1 MIKRIT
7 YVKDFRCYQSWK
19 QHPQAI
25 DFQRLNVIYAPN
37 GTGKSTLATL
47 LSGVPED
54 TEWSHGLKVLIQPE
68 GSEKP
73 EAVAAPGHWIWED
86 VRVFGADYVR
96 RNLRFDSLDAETG
109 APALMYFGAPNV
121 EQKQRREQTLERIQ
135 ELTTRSKDLQK
146 QYNRAENGRKKTL
159 REVGA
164 RAVNE
169 LSAFNPRFRRGFD
182 ARHVEPALREALTPW
197 DELARFAEQDRTLLV
212 SQAWKPVP
220 ELADPGLATQDLWE
234 RVNEVRGRTVTS
246 NVIEELDSNRSYSTW
261 AQTGLTLHD
270 GRNSCLFCDSPIE
283 SARIRRLEE
292 HFDEGFTR
300 LDSEITALHELIT
313 NLRRRAERIINDLP
327 QEVQFF
333 EHLQGYY
340 ETAVKQVRGN
350 IQEFLL
356 LLEQLAG
363 GLDEKKGSMVLPLA
377 PLGTEVL
384 SSLDL
389 SAVSSLIAEH
399 NEGVSN
405 QDRDRAQAAERRFH
419 QMLYDVRG
427 VWQEY
432 CNERASYDDQLKACA
447 DELHECREVLKES
460 PVEGMNPEH
469 FLSRLNDDIAHL
481 LRRKELSFAHVD
493 GNYRVLRDGEPAR
506 HLSEGEKTAIA
517 LLYFLK
523 SLEEKGRELE
533 RTIVVVD
540 DPVSSLDD
548 DLMKAVHS
556 TLITRLDPG
565 FLCRQLFVLT
575 HSTTFLRC
583 WRDSLTAGKDR
594 KKWQERGTLHFM
606 KSRRVTD
613 PRDASRGIRV
623 PVLDPIKL
631 DGPQLNALSTEYALV
646 FHRAA
651 RDLLASLTSTSV
663 DDDVQLATST
673 PNHARKILE
682 HFFQYRFPKQGED
695 VTAGLNE
702 ALKDKKNKLDS
713 LRRDRLKAYVHN
725 NSHRSP
731 KGDDW
736 QLLDQERRDALVDVF
751 ALIQQLDPEH
761 FNGMCARL
769 DLTHDVPLLTGQ

>member
-1 MIKRIT
+1 LIKRIT
-7 YVKDFRCYQSWK
+7 HVKNFRCYQGWK
-19 QHPQAI
+19 QHPRAI
-25 DFQRLNVIYAPN
+25 DFERLNVIYAPN

-54 TEWSHGLKVLIQPE
+54 AEWSHGLKVLIQ
-68 GSEKP
+68 SDSNEKP
-73 EAVAAPGHWIWED
+73 EPVTAPGHWIWDD
-86 VRVFGADYVR
+86 VCVFGAEYIR
-96 RNLRFDSLDAETG
+96 KNLRFDSLDAETG
-109 APALMYFGAPNV
+109 APALMYFGKPNV

-135 ELTTRSKDLQK
+135 ELTKRVKDLQK
-146 QYNRAENGRKKTL
+146 QYNKADNGRRRTL

-169 LSAFNPRFRRGFD
+169 LSSFNPKFRRGFD
-182 ARHVEPALREALTPW
+182 ARHVEPALRGALTPLA
-197 DELARFAEQDRTLLV
+197 ELARFTEQDRALLV

-220 ELADPGLATQDLWE
+220 ELTDPGLTTQDLWE
-234 RVNEVRGRTVTS
+234 RVNGVRGRTVTS
-246 NVIEELDSNRSYSTW
+246 NVIEELDSHRSHSAW
-261 AQTGLTLHD
+261 VQTGLKLHE
-270 GRNSCLFCDSPIE
+270 GRDTCLFCDSEIE
-283 SARIRRLEE
+283 STRLRRLEE
-292 HFDEGFTR
+292 HFDEGYTR
-300 LDSEITALHELIT
+300 LDSEITALHERIAK
-313 NLRRRAERIINDLP
+313 LRRQAERTSADLP
-327 QEVQFF
+327 QEVQFL
-333 EHLQGYY
+333 EHLQSYY

-356 LLEQLAG
+356 LLDQLAG
-363 GLDEKKGSMVLPLA
+363 GLDEKKGSMFLPLA

-389 SAVSSLIAEH
+389 SAVSSLIDEH
-399 NEGVSN
+399 NDGVSN

-419 QMLYDVRG
+419 RMLYEVRG
-427 VWQEY
+427 TWQQY
-432 CNERASYDDQLKACA
+432 CDEQASFDDQLKACT
-447 DELHECREVLKES
+447 DELDECQEVLKET
-460 PVEGMNPEH
+460 PVEGKNPEH
-469 FLSRLNDDIAHL
+469 FLSTLNDDIAHL
-481 LRRKELSFAHVD
+481 LRSKELSFAHVD
-493 GNYRVLRDGEPAR
+493 GNYRVLRDGKPAR

-540 DPVSSLDD
+540 DPVSSMDD

-583 WRDSLTAGKDR
+583 WRDSLTTGKDR
-594 KKWQERGTLHFM
+594 GKWQEKGTLHIM
-606 KSRRVTD
+606 KSRRIPD
-613 PRDASRGIRV
+613 PGDTSRSIRI
-623 PVLDPIKL
+623 PVLDPIRL
-631 DGPQLNALSTEYALV
+631 DGPELNALSTEYALV
-646 FHRAA
+646 FHCAA
-651 RDLLASLTSTSV
+651 RDLLASLKSTSV

-673 PNHARKILE
+673 PNYARKILE
-682 HFFQYRFPKQGED
+682 HYFQFRFPKQGED

-702 ALKDKKNKLDS
+702 ALKDEKSKLDS

-736 QLLDQERRDALVDVF
+736 QLLDRERRDALVDVF
-751 ALIQQLDPEH
+751 ALIQQLDPAH
-761 FNGMCARL
+761 FDGMCARL
-769 DLTHDVPLLTGQ
+769 NLTDDVSLLTGQ